1 MTEDKGEKTL
11 RNKLRCRIEFV
22 FFRNIFFTNFVS
34 ETRHAAVTSVL
45 CVVASFTC
53 CQVFDEFLL
62 KASGMFWQFCRK
74 GKLLHNQ

>member
-1 MTEDKGEKTL
+1 MTEDKSKKTL
-11 RNKLRCRIEFV
+11 RNKLRCRML
-22 FFRNIFFTNFVS
+22 IFYQLYQC
-34 ETRHAAVTSVL
+34 ETRQAAVTSVL